1 MKSFLPSEL
10 ETKNVY
16 GLLSGS
22 VGPRPIAFVS
32 TVDKN
37 GTPNLSPYSFFNVFS
52 ANPPILIFSPV
63 RRVRDNSTKH
73 TLENAIESK
82 EVVIN
87 IVNWDIVQQ
96 VSLSSTEYDKGVNE
110 FEKAGLTMLKSDL
123 VKPPRV
129 KESPVQ
135 YECKVNDT
143 ISLGEEGGAGNLV
156 IAEVIKIHIREDLL
170 DDGLHINQHKIDL
183 VSRMGGNWYSRANEG
198 MFEVE
203 KPILKTGI
211 GVDQLPKSVRLSS
224 VLTGNDLG
232 KLGNIEELPSKAV
245 VQKFISNHDL
255 EHFIEESSDE
265 RVHLIAQE
273 YIEKNELEKAL
284 NILLAKQ

>member
-10 ETKNVY
+10 ETKNIY

-22 VGPRPIAFVS
+22 IGPRPIAFVS
-32 TVDKN
+32 SVDKN
-37 GTPNLSPYSFFNVFS
+37 GKPNLSPYSFFNVFS
-52 ANPPILIFSPV
+52 AKPPILIFSPV
-63 RRVRDNSTKH
+63 RRVRDNSIKH
-73 TLENAIESK
+73 TLENAMEYK

-87 IVNWDIVQQ
+87 VVNWDMVQQ
-96 VSLSSTEYDKGVNE
+96 VSLSSTEYDQGINE
-110 FEKAGLTMLKSDL
+110 FEKAGFTMLESDL

-135 YECKVNDT
+135 YECKVNEI

-156 IAEVIKIHIREDLL
+156 IAEVMKIHIREDLL
-170 DDGLHINQHKIDL
+170 DEGLHIDQHKIDL

-203 KPILKTGI
+203 KPIHKTGI
-211 GVDQLPKSVRLSS
+211 GVDQLPKSVRLSTI
-224 VLTGNDLG
+224 LTGNDLG
-232 KLGNIEELPSKAV
+232 KLGNIEGLPDRTEI
-245 VQKFISNHDL
+245 QKFISENHL
-255 EHFIEESSDE
+255 EHFIEESTDE
-265 RVHLIAQE
+265 RIHVIAQE

>member
-10 ETKNVY
+10 ETKNLY

-22 VGPRPIAFVS
+22 IGPRPIAFVS

-37 GTPNLSPYSFFNVFS
+37 GRPNLSPYSFFNVFS
-52 ANPPILIFSPV
+52 ANPPIMIFSPV
-63 RRVRDNSTKH
+63 RRVRDNSIKH
-73 TLENAIESK
+73 TLENALETK

-87 IVNWDIVQQ
+87 VVNWDMVQQ
-96 VSLSSTEYDKGVNE
+96 VSLSSTEYEQGVNE
-110 FEKAGLTMLKSDL
+110 FEKAGLTMLASDL

-135 YECKVNDT
+135 YECRVNDT
-143 ISLGEEGGAGNLV
+143 IALGKEGGAGNLV
-156 IAEVIKIHIREDLL
+156 IAEVVKLHIREDLL
-170 DDGLHINQHKIDL
+170 DEGLHIDQHKIDL
-183 VSRMGGNWYSRANEG
+183 VSRMGGNWYSRANQG

-203 KPILKTGI
+203 KPLQRQGI
-211 GVDQLPKSVRLSS
+211 GVDQLPKSIRLSS

-232 KLGNIEELPSKAV
+232 KLGNLEELPNHST
-245 VQKFISNHDL
+245 VQNFIS
-255 EHFIEESSDE
+255 EHELIDFIEENSDE
-265 RVHLIAQE
+265 QLHLIAQE

-284 NILLAKQ
+284 TILLAKQ

>member
-10 ETKNVY
+10 ETKNIY

-22 VGPRPIAFVS
+22 IGPRPIAFVS
-32 TVDKN
+32 SVDKN
-37 GTPNLSPYSFFNVFS
+37 GKPNLSPYSFFNVFS
-52 ANPPILIFSPV
+52 AKPPILIFSPV
-63 RRVRDNSTKH
+63 RRVRDNSIKH
-73 TLENAIESK
+73 TLENAMEYK

-87 IVNWDIVQQ
+87 VVNWDMVQQ
-96 VSLSSTEYDKGVNE
+96 VSLSSTEYDQGINE
-110 FEKAGLTMLKSDL
+110 FEKAGFTMLESDL

-135 YECKVNDT
+135 YECKVNEI

-156 IAEVIKIHIREDLL
+156 IAEVMKIHIREDLL
-170 DDGLHINQHKIDL
+170 DEGLHIDQHKIDL
-183 VSRMGGNWYSRANEG
+183 VSRMGGNWCSRANEG

-203 KPILKTGI
+203 KPIHKTGI
-211 GVDQLPKSVRLSS
+211 GVDQLPKSVRLSTI
-224 VLTGNDLG
+224 LTGNDLG
-232 KLGNIEELPSKAV
+232 KLGNIEGLPDRTEI
-245 VQKFISNHDL
+245 QKFISENHL
-255 EHFIEESSDE
+255 EHFIEESTDE
-265 RVHLIAQE
+265 RIHVIAQE

>member
-32 TVDKN
+32 SVDKN
-37 GTPNLSPYSFFNVFS
+37 GKPNLSPYSFFNVFS
-52 ANPPILIFSPV
+52 AKPPILIFSPV
-63 RRVRDNSTKH
+63 RRVRDNSIKH
-73 TLENAIESK
+73 TLENSMEAK

-87 IVNWDIVQQ
+87 VVNWDMVQQ
-96 VSLSSTEYDKGVNE
+96 VSLSSTEYAQGINE
-110 FEKAGLTMLKSDL
+110 FEKAGFTMLESDL

-135 YECKVNDT
+135 YECMVNDI

-156 IAEVIKIHIREDLL
+156 VAEVVKIHVREDLL
-170 DDGLHINQHKIDL
+170 DEGLHIDQHKIDL

-203 KPILKTGI
+203 KPIHKTGI
-211 GVDQLPKSVRLSS
+211 GVDQLPKSVRLSKI
-224 VLTGNDLG
+224 LTGNDLG
-232 KLGNIEELPSKAV
+232 KLGNIEELPDKV
-245 VQKFISNHDL
+245 LIQKFISENDL
-255 EHFIEESSDE
+255 EHFIEESTDE
-265 RVHLIAQE
+265 RIHVIAQE

>member
-10 ETKNVY
+10 ETKNLY

-22 VGPRPIAFVS
+22 IGPRPIAFVS
-32 TVDKN
+32 SVDKN
-37 GTPNLSPYSFFNVFS
+37 GNPNLSPYSFFNVFS

-63 RRVRDNSTKH
+63 RRVRDNSIKH
-73 TLENAIESK
+73 TLENALDNK

-87 IVNWDIVQQ
+87 VVNWDLVQQ
-96 VSLSSTEYDKGVNE
+96 VSLSSTEYDQGVNE
-110 FEKAGLTMLKSDL
+110 FEKTGLTMLTSDL

-135 YECKVNDT
+135 YECRVKDS
-143 ISLGEEGGAGNLV
+143 IALGEEGGAGNLV
-156 IAEVIKIHIREDLL
+156 IAEVVKLHIREDLL
-170 DDGLHINQHKIDL
+170 DEGLHIDQHKIDL
-183 VSRMGGNWYSRANEG
+183 VSRMGGNWYSRANKG

-203 KPILKTGI
+203 KPLQRKGI
-211 GVDQLPKSVRLSS
+211 GVDQLPDSIRLSS

-232 KLGNIEELPSKAV
+232 KLGNIEVLPHSDLIKN
-245 VQKFISNHDL
+245 FILEHDL
-255 EHFIEESSDE
+255 EDFIENSSEE
-265 RVHLIAQE
+265 RVHHIAQE
-273 YIEKNELEKAL
+273 YIEKNELEKAM

>member
-10 ETKNVY
+10 ETKNIY

-22 VGPRPIAFVS
+22 IGPRPIAFVS
-32 TVDKN
+32 SVDKN
-37 GTPNLSPYSFFNVFS
+37 GKPNLSPYSFFNVFS
-52 ANPPILIFSPV
+52 AKPPILIFSPV
-63 RRVRDNSTKH
+63 RRVRDNSIKH
-73 TLENAIESK
+73 TLENAMEYK

-87 IVNWDIVQQ
+87 VVNWDMVQQ
-96 VSLSSTEYDKGVNE
+96 VSLSSTEYDQGINE
-110 FEKAGLTMLKSDL
+110 FEKAGFTMLESDL

-135 YECKVNDT
+135 YECKVNEI

-156 IAEVIKIHIREDLL
+156 IAEVMKIHIREDLL
-170 DDGLHINQHKIDL
+170 DEGLHIDQHKIDL
-183 VSRMGGNWYSRANEG
+183 VSRMGGNWYSKANEG

-203 KPILKTGI
+203 KPIHKTGI
-211 GVDQLPKSVRLSS
+211 GVDQLPKSVRLSTI
-224 VLTGNDLG
+224 LTGNDLG
-232 KLGNIEELPSKAV
+232 KLGNIEGLPDRTEI
-245 VQKFISNHDL
+245 QKFISENHL
-255 EHFIEESSDE
+255 EHFIEESTDE
-265 RVHLIAQE
+265 RIHVIAQE